1 MSFIF
6 FLTYWLSRVNFLVVG
21 EGMGREE
28 CIYKE
33 VFFFFPHYMVLV
45 AQWYLTLCNPVDCS
59 LNLWN
64 SWGKD
69 TEVGKPFPSP
79 GDFPNPGIKPGSPA
93 LWADS
98 LPFEPPGKFLFFT
111 VFFFF
116 FYPKRCKE
124 NRKIHNRGLK
134 GCTGRE
140 RIKQG
145 PKLESRLKLCPTACF
160 FLHFFCHLLKI
171 QENGQVFG
179 CEKHS
184 N

>member
-1 MSFIF
+1 MDYSPPGSSVHGI
-6 FLTYWLSRVNFLVVG
+6 LQARILEW
-21 EGMGREE
+21 
-28 CIYKE
+28 
-33 VFFFFPHYMVLV
+33 V
-45 AQWYLTLCNPVDCS
+45 ACP
-59 LNLWN
+59 
-64 SWGKD
+64 
-69 TEVGKPFPSP
+69 PP
-79 GDFPNPGIKPGSPA
+79 GDILDPGIKPRYPA

-98 LPFEPPGKFLFFT
+98 LPFEPPGKFLFFHI
-111 VFFFF
+111 VFFS
-116 FYPKRCKE
+116 PKRCKE

-145 PKLESRLKLCPTACF
+145 PKLESLLKLCPTACF

>member
-1 MSFIF
+1 MCVCV
-6 FLTYWLSRVNFLVVG
+6 LS
-21 EGMGREE
+21 
-28 CIYKE
+28 
-33 VFFFFPHYMVLV
+33 HSVLSDS
-45 AQWYLTLCNPVDCS
+45 LRSTRLLCP
-59 LNLWN
+59 W
-64 SWGKD
+64 
-69 TEVGKPFPSP
+69 
-79 GDFPNPGIKPGSPA
+79 DFPGKNIGVGCHFLYQGIFSTQGSNP
-93 LWADS
+93 S
-98 LPFEPPGKFLFFT
+98 LLHWQANSLTTEPPGKFLFFHI
-111 VFFFF
+111 VFFS
-116 FYPKRCKE
+116 PKRCKE

-145 PKLESRLKLCPTACF
+145 PKLESLLKLCPTACF